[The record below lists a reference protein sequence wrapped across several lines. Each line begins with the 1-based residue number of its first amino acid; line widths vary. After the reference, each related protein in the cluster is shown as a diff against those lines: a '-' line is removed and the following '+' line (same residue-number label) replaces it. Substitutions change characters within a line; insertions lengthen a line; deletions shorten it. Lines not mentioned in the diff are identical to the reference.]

1 VEPEVSRR
9 NFGRARR
16 VLVAAFCAV
25 ALVSVVAAPAAMAG
39 DPAPGQYTLHVP
51 DAGTKGGGSAG
62 TKVGDSGGTSSA
74 VPILALGAVV
84 IAGGAGAL
92 AYARRRRQT
101 GATT

>member
-9 NFGRARR
+9 RNLGRVRR
-16 VLVAAFCAV
+16 VLAAAFCAL
-25 ALVSVVAAPAAMAG
+25 ALVSVAAAPAAMAG
-39 DPAPGQYTLHVP
+39 DPAPGEYTLHLP
-51 DAGTKGGGSAG
+51 NAGSKSADAGA
-62 TKVGDSGGTSSA
+62 KVGDSGGSGSA